1 MGCCHTK
8 IKRTKIFQQ
17 RNIYGTKF
25 FLHEN
30 LEQSVRDTRGRSL
43 NKELSGRLG
52 VDLRSVFLPQLLCS
66 LLCLLSVRR
75 VSTVLT
81 LFAVNVLRRL
91 LSSKQQS
98 IDPPRCGDPSRTAK
112 PLQDKDSLFLCKY
125 DGHDL
130 FLCKYDGH
138 EYTIPYTALPR
149 VST

>member
-8 IKRTKIFQQ
+8 IKSTKSFQQ
-17 RNIYGTKF
+17 RNIYDMKF

-43 NKELSGRLG
+43 NKELPGCLG
-52 VDLRSVFLPQLLCS
+52 VDLRSVFLPQLPCS
-66 LLCLLSVRR
+66 LLCLLS

-91 LSSKQQS
+91 LSSQQQS

-125 DGHDL
+125 DGH
-130 FLCKYDGH
+130 
-138 EYTIPYTALPR
+138 EYIIPYAALP
-149 VST
+149 